1 MPSLRYLCQG
11 LVGVELKAPRGAI
24 DHARAQI
31 GKDGMGGHGTI
42 QDPGLIVYFPPLF
55 HCVGLRVK
63 PGACG
68 QLFLFAAAGAA
79 LARESEALAG
89 R

>member
-42 QDPGLIVYFPPLF
+42 QDPGLIVYFPL
-55 HCVGLRVK
+55 CSIVSVCESSRVLVGNCFCSRRQALLSRGNLR
-63 PGACG
+63 
-68 QLFLFAAAGAA
+68 L
-79 LARESEALAG
+79 
-89 R
+89 